1 MITEDYPKNF
11 QEFITRFQT
20 EDNCWSYLF
29 AMRWPDGFF
38 CPKCNCSCYSLT
50 KRKLFECNDCGHQTS
65 MTAGTIFQGTRKSLL
80 LWFHIIWWVSVQK
93 TGVSASNFQDFMGF
107 GSYETAWAWL
117 HKLRRVM
124 NRPERDKLTGNV
136 EVDETFIGG
145 EESGKKKDGKNKTGR
160 GSDEKIIVVVA
171 TECKGKQ
178 IGRVRFKCIDSASSE
193 NLMKFIEDN
202 IAYGSNIIT
211 DGWSGYS
218 PLSESKDYKHEK
230 KIISGS
236 NMEAHELLPH
246 VHMVDSLLKRWMLGT
261 HQGRVSS
268 KHLEYYLDEYAFRF
282 NRKLSKH
289 RGKIFYRLIQQ
300 AVATSPR
307 TLNEII
313 KQGYALTTYI

>member
-313 KQGYALTTYI
+313 KNEKERSG

>member
-145 EESGKKKDGKNKTGR
+145 EESGKKIDGKNKTGR

-313 KQGYALTTYI
+313 KNEKERSG

>member
-80 LWFHIIWWVSVQK
+80 LWFHTIWWVSVQK

-145 EESGKKKDGKNKTGR
+145 EESGKKIDGKNKTGR

-313 KQGYALTTYI
+313 KNEKERSG

>member
-117 HKLRRVM
+117 QKLRRVM

-145 EESGKKKDGKNKTGR
+145 EESGKKIDGKNKTGR

-202 IAYGSNIIT
+202 IAYGSNVIT

-300 AVATSPR
+300 AVATSPK

-313 KQGYALTTYI
+313 KNEKEQSG